1 MEKSLFQFIWKYSKR
16 QQLVLLA
23 VTLLTFPFL
32 YISLELPKRIIN
44 DAIGGSGGD
53 VTVLWVTLSQMQ
65 FLMVLCI
72 GFLLAVLANG
82 LIKMQLN
89 TMKGVLAERLLRR
102 FRFQLLTR
110 LLRFPRPFFRTT
122 SQGELVSMV
131 TSEAEPMGGLM
142 GDMLSQPV
150 FQAGQMMTI
159 LVFLFAQSFWFGLAS
174 VALIPLQAWVIPKLQ
189 RQINLLNKA
198 RIQEVR
204 KLAADIGETAAG
216 VSDIRTNGGV
226 RYRMSLFSDR
236 LGNLFGIRLSIY
248 QKKFFMKFLNNFI
261 NQLTP
266 FFFYSVGGYLAITG
280 QITVGALVAA
290 LAAYKDLSSPW
301 KELLAYYNQ
310 TQDMALRWEVVTEK
324 FAPKTLVDEALF
336 EGAPNVFP
344 KLNGD
349 IELRDVTVLDDEGH
363 SVLEDINLVIPKG
376 ARVAIK
382 TNNEAAALAFADVLT
397 REVIPQRGNVQM
409 AGHALNELHQSVI
422 ANSIGYAHSTP
433 HIFQGTLGEN
443 LLLPFKK
450 EPTLER
456 DFPSD
461 VVRWQEEAAR
471 SGNSTDPFDAD
482 WVNPKLADFETSD
495 DIREW
500 WFHLVEAMGIDEFMV
515 RRALR
520 SRLEP
525 NTQQALADAIVQVR
539 PEIAKRL
546 NEAGL
551 DDIIHAFDPEKFNPV
566 SPMGS
571 NLLYALP
578 TRMLTQETLAQEPNF
593 VEMLRTNGI
602 IEELAQ
608 MSAGVIEGLMATF
621 GSDGTEH
628 PLFRRF
634 NMTDELY
641 HRLGGIMTRRRLVG
655 DASLPPED
663 YALMLTVPFA
673 FSAEQIGP
681 AFSPAFKDRILE
693 IRKRDAAQM
702 VAGLDGMFE
711 TIDPL
716 KYVPVMSVLGNAV
729 FGRISSMA
737 GAREKQVED
746 IVVEVLNE
754 KGLRR
759 LAAQSIFDLATSQ
772 GGENLPAVFRERIA
786 FSRAGIKKPD
796 ILILGNALASHDGD
810 ERSEMRKR
818 ISDLLPDTTKIFIER
833 DFPSPENYDLFV
845 EIKDGR
851 IDGEER
857 DDEPRDEDA
866 RQDLNRKLGVVA
878 QAELFSGLDQKQQRL
893 LAFSGQWYEAKAGK
907 VIFEKGQ
914 EADAAYLCVKGVA
927 GLYWPGSGTEKILV
941 TEIRPGRLIGDLAVI
956 QNQERTLDLIAIEDS
971 GFLRIGASELLAVI
985 ENDAAVATSLLR
997 SVASHLMSAAESIRA
1012 TRTFASERGL
1022 DLSELDTNEREL

>member
-266 FFFYSVGGYLAITG
+266 FFFYSVGGYLAIKG
-280 QITVGALVAA
+280 EITVGALVAA

-301 KELLAYYNQ
+301 KELLSYYNQ
-310 TQDMALRWEVVTEK
+310 TQDMALRWEVVTER
-324 FAPKTLVDEALF
+324 FAPKTLVKDALF
-336 EGAPNVFP
+336 EGGPDALTS
-344 KLNGD
+344 LNGD
-349 IELRDVTVLDDEGH
+349 IELKDVTVYDGDGH
-363 SVLEDINLVIPKG
+363 SVLEDINLTIPKG

-382 TNNEAAALAFADVLT
+382 TNNETAALAFADVLT
-397 REVIPQRGNVQM
+397 REVIPQRGTVQI
-409 AGHALNELHQSVI
+409 AGHEMNDLHQTVV
-422 ANSIGYAHSTP
+422 ANRIGYASSKP

-443 LLLPFKK
+443 LLMPFNHEPVLGGDISADVADWRK
-450 EPTLER
+450 E
-456 DFPSD
+456 S
-461 VVRWQEEAAR
+461 AR
-471 SGNSTDPFDAD
+471 AGNSVDPFDAD
-482 WVNPKLADFETSD
+482 WVAPKMAGFETCD
-495 DIREW
+495 EIKDW
-500 WFHLVEAMGIDEFMV
+500 WFQLVEAMGIDDIMV
-515 RRALR
+515 RRGLR
-520 SRLEP
+520 SRLDPE
-525 NTQQALADAIVQVR
+525 TQKELAEAIVQLR

-546 NEAGL
+546 AKAGV
-551 DDIIHAFDPEKFNPV
+551 DDIMHAFHPEKFNPV
-566 SPMGS
+566 SPLGS
-571 NLLYALP
+571 NLLYAAP
-578 TRMLTQETLAQEPNF
+578 TRMLTQVTLSQENNF
-593 VEMLRTNGI
+593 VQMLRDEGI
-602 IEELAQ
+602 VEYLAQ
-608 MSAGVIEGLMATF
+608 MSASLIEGLTETF
-621 GSDGTEH
+621 GTDGTDH
-628 PLFRRF
+628 PLFRRL
-634 NMTDELY
+634 NMEEDLY
-641 HRLGGIMTRRRLVG
+641 HRLGVIVAKRREVG
-655 DASLPPED
+655 DTGLLPED
-663 YALMLTVPFA
+663 FALMLTVPFA

-681 AFSPAFKDRILE
+681 AFSDEFKERILQ
-693 IRKRDAAQM
+693 IRKKNATDM
-702 VAGLDGMFE
+702 VAKLDGLFKP
-711 TIDPL
+711 IDPQH
-716 KYVPVMSVLGNAV
+716 YIPVMSVLGNAI
-729 FGRISSMA
+729 FGRVSSLA
-737 GAREKQVED
+737 GAREKLIED
-746 IVVEVLNE
+746 TVVDVLKE
-754 KGLRR
+754 HGLRR
-759 LAAQSIFDLATSQ
+759 LVAQSIYDLATTQ
-772 GGENLPAVFRERIA
+772 GGENLPAVFRERVA

-796 ILILGNALASHDGD
+796 ILILRDALASHDGD
-810 ERSEMRKR
+810 ARALMRER
-818 ISDLLPDTTKIFIER
+818 ISDLMPDATKIFIENQ
-833 DFPSPENYDLFV
+833 FHNPESYDLFV
-845 EIKDGR
+845 EIVDGR
-851 IDGEER
+851 IDGVVR
-857 DDEPRDEDA
+857 QDDLQDEDG
-866 RQDLNRKLGVVA
+866 RQDLNRKLRVVA
-878 QAELFSGLDQKQQRL
+878 QAELFAGLDRKQQRL
-893 LAFSGQWYEAKAGK
+893 LAFTAQWYKVKAGQ
-907 VIFEKGQ
+907 VIFNAGQ
-914 EADAAYLCVKGVA
+914 EADASYLCVKGLA
-927 GLYWPGSGTEKILV
+927 GLYWPESEGDKNGDKHKVS
-941 TEIRPGRLIGDLAVI
+941 EIAPGRLIGDLAVI
-956 QNQERTLDLIAIEDS
+956 HNEPRLLDLIAIEDS
-971 GFLRIGASELLAVI
+971 VFLRIGASELLAVI
-985 ENDAAVATSLLR
+985 ENDAMVAASLLR
-997 SVASHLMSAAESIRA
+997 SVAGHLSEAAAGLRA
-1012 TRTFASERGL
+1012 TRAFAVERGV
-1022 DLSELDTNEREL
+1022 DFTELDQG